1 MKTIKSLLTFG
12 LSAVTALTIT
22 SCQDFDFMDEA
33 EIKHDLTI
41 NEYTQNFIA
50 QYGNIDPNH
59 TWGFVNVDLA
69 STRANVANKN
79 QWDDPNQKGTGDY
92 IADRVRIPGWPDNYQ
107 KQNSNGTIT
116 SETNGYHYGDNTFAY
131 STTKPNGNP
140 CGDVTDEEIQY
151 VSWWFRTHY
160 NPGGTQV
167 HFSDFFIQE
176 ISSDVDRNA
185 DGTMNNNV
193 PVKKYNSNGELYQ
206 TDDVLLSFEI
216 DQLEVKT
223 FDGNGVGVE
232 NAKQGYDHIYNF
244 NAGKSNKLSTFETL
258 PMAESGIYTNNTYS
272 VRNIGFYT
280 TSGTEDFD
288 AHYSND
294 GVWRDS
300 NRDIWRMVHLKWI
313 GKSGRLYDGWY
324 IGFDYAF
331 YSRTDT
337 DSGYMIQERVAD
349 KYYSNWILKLT
360 PAEPIPENYPN
371 TQRVMC
377 EDLGNTYDFD
387 FNDVVFDV
395 TYNFN
400 DVATKTSPADA
411 DIEVFINILAAG
423 GTMPIYVGVDPRE
436 SGSEKYEAHHLL
448 GHNSKTPVNVGGEE
462 HAAANYRLKGN
473 FTNNPASIPVYVVK
487 DGNVQKLTVNN
498 LENYTGSQNNN
509 HTDIVNGSSS
519 APQKFAVPN
528 SVQWMKETIFIERG
542 YDLFPEWVKNESEYG
557 HGSSNPWYEHINNA
571 SLIHKY
577 VAPSTPTQAD
587 PIDEPIL
594 DEDPDTKQDIIVN
607 KEENNSYIISFA
619 SSLFSKENIQNI
631 NIVFDV
637 PSGKEI
643 QVQVRGNK
651 YTEVDGNLGFSKSET
666 LNTDSKK
673 TFTINSADEK
683 FSDAIKLCKMGEI
696 KLYINYTTC
705 DNITADM
712 ITLTCN

>member
-79 QWDDPNQKGTGDY
+79 QWDDPNQKDTGDY

-107 KQNSNGTIT
+107 KQNTNGTIT

-131 STTKPNGNP
+131 SATKPSGNP

-185 DGTMNNNV
+185 DGTKNNNV
-193 PVKKYNSNGELYQ
+193 PVKTFNSNGELTQ
-206 TDDVLLSFEI
+206 TDNGFLSFEI

-223 FDGNGVGVE
+223 FDGNGVGDKSGL
-232 NAKQGYDHIYNF
+232 NGYDHIYNF
-244 NAGKSNKLSTFETL
+244 NAGKSNKLSSYETL
-258 PMAESGIYTNNTYS
+258 PMTESTIYTNDTYS

-280 TSGTEDFD
+280 TSGTEDFN

-294 GVWRDS
+294 EAWRDS
-300 NRDIWRMVHLKWI
+300 NQDIWRMEHLTWV

-331 YSRTDT
+331 YKRTET
-337 DSGYMIQERVAD
+337 SEGGYSIQERVAD

-487 DGNVQKLTVNN
+487 DGNVQILTVNN

-542 YDLFPEWVKNESEYG
+542 YDLFPEWVKNESAYG
-557 HGSSNPWYEHINNA
+557 YGSSNPWYAHINNA

-577 VAPSTPTQAD
+577 VANTTQPVNPPTDPWATYGRELKSSTITYYSSEHTVIKIEDMPNAGEFTLNVIISKQNKNDVINDIKLKAFDLNTSDPTNIYSENEYIAT
-587 PIDEPIL
+587 IE
-594 DEDPDTKQDIIVN
+594 TKDSSN
-607 KEENNSYIISFA
+607 YTDSDDYIILSFH
-619 SSLFSKENIQNI
+619 
-631 NIVFDV
+631 
-637 PSGKEI
+637 
-643 QVQVRGNK
+643 
-651 YTEVDGNLGFSKSET
+651 
-666 LNTDSKK
+666 
-673 TFTINSADEK
+673 INSNTYNGKQYIEYTGQLADRIV
-683 FSDAIKLCKMGEI
+683 SCRIK
-696 KLYINYTTC
+696 
-705 DNITADM
+705 
-712 ITLTCN
+712 